1 MFNLIF
7 NGMKKFLK
15 FLSFVLISGIAT
27 YSCTDEFNEK
37 DAMEALQL
45 VSLQV
50 AVHDAS
56 NSDAALSGVT
66 VKAVIDTMAVTA
78 TTNPNGIAV
87 FEDLKIGGNI
97 NIYVSKEGYTT
108 VFTSVNTTPNDYRQT
123 VIGSNV
129 YMYSTTGDNVV
140 TIKGQLTIETNVTN
154 RQREYVSDVEVLAY
168 NGSLGNT
175 ERFFVGTTDA
185 TGNYSIVVPVDDNGG
200 NSVYVYF
207 PSLERSR
214 TVGRNINNVY
224 SIETKTAYYYPSN
237 YAETAIDRV
246 PSTLISIAA
255 PPASGSGFLIGLKA
269 ERSSL
274 SAAVDNEFVN
284 EVIINGGSGYNGT
297 ENFVFAAD
305 PDGNKAELN
314 VTVSGDVITS
324 MNFID
329 NGATYSSM
337 PAIESSPT
345 NGSGAVF
352 DFRFRYRY
360 KLYIANSGS
369 GYLSF
374 PVIGADYTTTL
385 DNTSKLRKEYDPDI
399 NSGAVLGTNLF
410 SNAFLTGGAIKVK
423 DETNGDTLFTTGYLY
438 SMPVFTYGDED
449 RQRAEWYANL
459 GAVSTNDSTLS
470 DNFSNNTQ
478 GDGYDYENPPAV
490 TVTALAGY
498 GSGAVVKSEVNSSG
512 AVTDLI
518 VMVKGSGYTQDIN
531 DYDGDGNYN
540 EEEDAEM
547 YGFSTWS
554 TGYGRH
560 DNVKRGMTYVGNVFY
575 GTGMEKTP

>member
-1 MFNLIF
+1 MKNYLKLLGIILVSGMFF
-7 NGMKKFLK
+7 
-15 FLSFVLISGIAT
+15 A
-27 YSCTDEFNEK
+27 SCTDDFNEK

-45 VSLQV
+45 VTLQV
-50 AVHDAS
+50 AIHDAS
-56 NSDAALSGVT
+56 NSDAALDGVT
-66 VKAVIDTMAVTA
+66 VKAVIDTSAVTA
-78 TTNPNGIAV
+78 TTNANGIAV
-87 FEDLKIGGNI
+87 FEDLKIGGNV
-97 NIYVSKEGYTT
+97 NIYASKEGYTT

-123 VIGSNV
+123 VVGSNI
-129 YMYSTTGDNVV
+129 YLYSTTGDNVV
-140 TIKGQLTIETNVTN
+140 TVKGQLTIETDMTN
-154 RQREYVSDVEVLAY
+154 RQREYVSGTEVLAY
-168 NGSLGNT
+168 NGSLGAT
-175 ERFFVGTTDA
+175 DRFFVGTTDA
-185 TGNYSIVVPVDDNGG
+185 TGNYSIVVPIDDNGG

-207 PSLERSR
+207 PTLEKSR
-214 TVGRNINNVY
+214 TVGRNISNIY

-255 PPASGSGFLIGLKA
+255 PPASGSGFQIGLKA
-269 ERSSL
+269 VRSAL
-274 SAAVDNEFVN
+274 SAAVDNEFTN
-284 EVIINGGSGYNGT
+284 EAIINGGSGYDGT

-337 PAIESSPT
+337 PAIESSPI

-369 GYLSF
+369 GYLSY

-385 DNTSKLRKEYDPDI
+385 NNTTKLRKEYDPDI
-399 NSGAVLGTNLF
+399 NTGAVLGTNLF
-410 SNAFLTGGAIKVK
+410 SNAFITGGAIKVT

-438 SMPVFTYGDED
+438 SMPVFTYGNED
-449 RQRAEWYANL
+449 RQQAEWYANL
-459 GAVSTNDSTLS
+459 AAVGYTDSVLY

-478 GDGYDYENPPAV
+478 GDGYDFENPPAV

-498 GSGAVVKSEVNSSG
+498 GSGAVVKSEVNANG

-531 DYDGDGNYN
+531 DYDGDGNFN

-560 DNVKRGMTYVGNVFY
+560 DNVKPGMTYVGNVFY
-575 GTGMEKTP
+575 GTGMVKNE